1 MSNPR
6 HQPNRRSFFSKGTPK
21 PKKKKSFPDLNK
33 DGKITKADILKGRG
47 VFAFGSKPPKPSDS
61 STGMGMKSKRAKGRP
76 GKGPQELPHAAHRRN
91 LRKKP

>member
-47 VFAFGSKPPKPSDS
+47 VFASGSKNPNAIKSIKP
-61 STGMGMKSKRAKGRP
+61 TLGLKRKNQYLMDRI
-76 GKGPQELPHAAHRRN
+76 N
-91 LRKKP
+91 KKKIGTKKK

>member
-6 HQPNRRSFFSKGTPK
+6 YQPNRRSFFSKGSPK

-47 VFAFGSKPPKPSDS
+47 VFGSGSKPLRPKPQDRY
-61 STGMGMKSKRAKGRP
+61 GQVMKPKPIKG
-76 GKGPQELPHAAHRRN
+76 
-91 LRKKP
+91 KK

>member
-47 VFAFGSKPPKPSDS
+47 VFAFGSKNPNAIKSMKP
-61 STGMGMKSKRAKGRP
+61 TLGLKKTEEYKKKLKEKNKG
-76 GKGPQELPHAAHRRN
+76 
-91 LRKKP
+91 KK